1 MNFSFL
7 NKNKNK
13 KEGPEEE
20 ERTKLIL
27 EKNGILFNKIKNNIF
42 NVHFKI
48 ANNHVHLPAFIN
60 FDFIRLIYDLNT
72 DVYDYVSVTKSDDHN
87 AYFLITMKHF
97 FKDFGLPQRYSSI
110 HVTQQQQQQPP
121 QQHSAT
127 NTVEF
132 YGKTVLTHKP
142 PNLPEKA
149 ELLPLEHMNM
159 KFIVLSNHE
168 VEVHVELIFEE
179 NFSLLPMVEKMV
191 GMIIYKIF
199 NKTKQFI
206 QCLRP

>member
-13 KEGPEEE
+13 KRVEDEEE
-20 ERTKLIL
+20 NNSKLIL
-27 EKNGILFNKIKNNIF
+27 EKNGIVFSKIKNNIF

-48 ANNHVHLPAFIN
+48 VNDQMHLPAFIN

-72 DVYDYVSVTKSDDHN
+72 DVYDYVNVTKTDDNN

-110 HVTQQQQQQPP
+110 HVRQNDIDPT
-121 QQHSAT
+121 T
-127 NTVEF
+127 NIVQF
-132 YGKTVLTHKP
+132 YGKTILTQIP

-149 ELLPLEHMNM
+149 ELLPLENMNI
-159 KFIVLSNHE
+159 KFIILSNHE
-168 VEVHVELIFEE
+168 VEVQVELIFED
-179 NFSLLPMVEKMV
+179 NFSLIPMIEKMV
-191 GMIIYKIF
+191 GVIIHKIF
-199 NKTKQFI
+199 NKTRQFI
-206 QCLRP
+206 QSLRP